1 MQALWISIFI
11 LAGIGIAGV
20 LALFNRRWDAYIRAR
35 EDYDE
40 DVDGKMTKKEKE
52 AFQARKEAEAKLIRM
67 PFRDVVKERPGRF
80 AACLILGAVAS
91 VSLVVRY
98 GVNAAT
104 CTLLAL
110 FLILILIAMIDLDTM
125 EIPFSLNVAILV
137 LGGLSILT
145 FQWTEPFSEITIV
158 SRIIGML
165 CISVPMILINLLISG
180 AFGGGDVKLMIAAG
194 FLLGWKMI
202 VSGFFMGAIVGG
214 AVGIT
219 VMLRKKKGGKEHI
232 PFGPSLCVGMYLA
245 VMFGTQ
251 LIDWYI
257 EILKRSMG
265 KA

>member
-1 MQALWISIFI
+1 M
-11 LAGIGIAGV
+11 
-20 LALFNRRWDAYIRAR
+20 D
-35 EDYDE
+35 
-40 DVDGKMTKKEKE
+40 K
-52 AFQARKEAEAKLIRM
+52 
-67 PFRDVVKERPGRF
+67 
-80 AACLILGAVAS
+80 
-91 VSLVVRY
+91 
-98 GVNAAT
+98 
-104 CTLLAL
+104 
-110 FLILILIAMIDLDTM
+110 
-125 EIPFSLNVAILV
+125 V
-137 LGGLSILT
+137 LGKESL
-145 FQWTEPFSEITIV
+145 
-158 SRIIGML
+158 
-165 CISVPMILINLLISG
+165 
-180 AFGGGDVKLMIAAG
+180 GGGDVKLMIAAG